1 MPKLVI
7 SAGHNENVVGAH
19 GYGEE
24 ENEAREVVKDVIHF
38 VKKAGWE
45 AINAT
50 DDKGTTQL
58 AILRNAVAKH
68 NAHSDATCDVQIHF
82 NSFNKKARGVEVFVA
97 SSARKADRDR
107 AVEIGNALSKRL
119 GIPNRGIKNGDRLYF
134 CTNTKYG
141 ILVEIAFIDNKQD
154 WDAYTRFQ
162 DDEGHAIAQAITG
175 KKIVFNDVEEERK
188 QKELDAG
195 SKKPTA
201 VKTQLVVNIRH
212 GDIALRRVAD
222 FNGKVEGSMKKGVA
236 LTIVKKVKAKGG
248 GEMYL
253 TASGWYVTASEQYV
267 KVIDK

>member
-7 SAGHNENVVGAH
+7 SAGHNEHVVGAH
-19 GYGEE
+19 GLGQE

-38 VKKAGWE
+38 AKKAGWDTV
-45 AINAT
+45 NAT

-82 NSFNKKARGVEVFVA
+82 NSFNKKARGVEAFVA

-107 AVEIGNALSKRL
+107 ANEIVNALAKRL
-119 GIPNRGIKNGDRLYF
+119 GIPNRGIKNGDNLYF
-134 CTNTKYG
+134 CKNTKYG
-141 ILVEIAFIDNKQD
+141 ILVEIAFIDNKED
-154 WDAYTRFQ
+154 WAAYKRYE

-175 KKIVFNDVEEERK
+175 KKIVFNDVEEEQK
-188 QKELDAG
+188 QAELDSG

-201 VKTQLVVNIRH
+201 VKVQLVQNIY
-212 GDIALRRVAD
+212 GSDIALRRVAD
-222 FNGKVEGSMKKGVA
+222 FDGKVESKMKKNVV

-253 TASGWYVTASEQYV
+253 TAAGWYVTASTKYV
-267 KVIDK
+267 KVINK